1 MLILASASPRRRQLL
16 ASLGLE
22 FEVRPQDCP
31 EHSDAAD
38 PAEYVTDI
46 ARQKAASAKRSAKAG
61 DLILA
66 ADTVV
71 CLKGRILGKPRDEEE
86 ARAMLAALSGATH
99 RVCTG
104 MVLLQGDRCLTHCE
118 QTDVTFYELSGRMID
133 WYVSTGEPLDK
144 AGAYGI
150 QGKGALLVRGIAG
163 DFYNVIGLP
172 VAPLARMLDQ
182 FSFYG

>member
-22 FEVRPQDCP
+22 FEARPQDCA
-31 EHSDAAD
+31 EHSTAPD
-38 PAEYVTDI
+38 PADYVVEI
-46 ARQKAASAKRSAKAG
+46 AMQKALSAQRGADAR

-71 CLKGRILGKPRDEEE
+71 CLGGQILGKPRDEAE
-86 ARAMLAALSGATH
+86 ARSMLRRLSGATH

-104 MVLLQGDRCLTHCE
+104 MALLQGERRLTHCE
-118 QTDVTFYELSGRMID
+118 QTDVTFYALSEQMID

-150 QGKGALLVRGIAG
+150 QGKGALLVRRVEG

-172 VAPLARMLDQ
+172 VAPLVRLLQQ
-182 FSFYG
+182 FSAD